1 MLKRLALAS
10 IVAASLGAP
19 ALAAP
24 LPKPPS
30 FGVCGACHKVDKG
43 APNGIGPNL
52 YGIGN
57 TKAGDVANFNFSPA
71 MKNSK
76 VKWTRD
82 NLIAFIQAPQKAVPG
97 NRMPF
102 GGLKNP
108 DSAAQVADY
117 ILSLK

>member
-1 MLKRLALAS
+1 MLNRIVIAS
-10 IVAASLGAP
+10 IMAFSLAAP

-24 LPKPPS
+24 LPKPAS

-43 APNGIGPNL
+43 APNGLGPNL
-52 YGIGN
+52 WGIGN
-57 TKAGDVANFNFSPA
+57 TKAGAVPGFAFSPA

-82 NLIAFIQAPQKAVPG
+82 NLVAFIQAPQKTIPG
-97 NRMPF
+97 TRMPF

-108 DSAAQVADY
+108 DSAAQIADY